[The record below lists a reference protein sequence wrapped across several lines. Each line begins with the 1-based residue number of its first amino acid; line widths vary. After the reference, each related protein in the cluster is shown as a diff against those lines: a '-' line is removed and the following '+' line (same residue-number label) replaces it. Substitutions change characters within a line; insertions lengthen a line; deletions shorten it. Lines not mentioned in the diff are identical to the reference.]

1 VQVPIDLNLRPAVT
15 RILVGGERT
24 LTARFAA
31 LASHYLFE
39 PCFCRPGVGHD
50 KGRVES
56 RGKAIRTQALL
67 PIPSGTTLEGINGA
81 PLAQLDARVETRR
94 SGQS

>member
-1 VQVPIDLNLRPAVT
+1 
-15 RILVGGERT
+15 
-24 LTARFAA
+24 
-31 LASHYLFE
+31 
-39 PCFCRPGVGHD
+39 
-50 KGRVES
+50 
-56 RGKAIRTQALL
+56 L